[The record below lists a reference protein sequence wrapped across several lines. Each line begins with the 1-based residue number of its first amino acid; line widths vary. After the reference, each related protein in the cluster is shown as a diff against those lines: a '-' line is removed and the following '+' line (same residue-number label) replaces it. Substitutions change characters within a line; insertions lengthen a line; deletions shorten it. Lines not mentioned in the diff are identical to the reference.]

1 MAKQLTFSQRA
12 TLFLGVC
19 HFAIR
24 LPWRL
29 CTSFFTRE
37 RNKSWRQICTSV
49 VLSTFLTRRY
59 RKVLLPV
66 PESIT
71 NYASW
76 TATTGLEANVE
87 ELCNG
92 AKLLWVGPKRLDKV
106 MLYCHGGGYM
116 ISVGPNTFSWLRYMQ
131 LELEKRDVNLG
142 IAIVAY
148 NLLPN
153 AVFPSRLREAT
164 DGFNHLIAAG
174 VLPENIILGGD
185 SAGGN
190 LALQLLS
197 HILHPLP
204 SIEIAHATRLRGLLL
219 VSPLVGV
226 KRTFEMP
233 FPQLEALHKRD
244 YLPAEFH
251 REVCLTFL
259 KDVPEGDIAYADG
272 LAAPEEWFK
281 PSDESV
287 GRILVTAGEW
297 DFLEENTRLFYEQ
310 HLKPLHRD
318 VKLVVEKDGEH
329 IAPILDFVLGE
340 DVDSVL
346 TPLIVEWLADA
357 FKARPVAKLDRL

>member
-29 CTSFFTRE
+29 CISFFTCE

-49 VLSTFLTRRY
+49 LVSTAVTRRY
-59 RKVLLPV
+59 RKGLPV

-76 TATTGLEANVE
+76 TTTTGLEANVE

-92 AKLLWVGPKRLDKV
+92 AKLLWVGSKRLDRV

-116 ISVGPNTFSWLRYMQ
+116 LSVGPNTFSWLRHIQ
-131 LELEKRDVNLG
+131 LELKKRDVDLG
-142 IAIVAY
+142 IAVVAY
-148 NLLPN
+148 TLLPN
-153 AVFPSRLREAT
+153 AVFPSQLREAT
-164 DGFNHLIAAG
+164 DGLNHLIAAG

-190 LALQLLS
+190 LVLQLLS
-197 HILHPLP
+197 HILRPMH
-204 SIEIAHATRLRGLLL
+204 SIEVARATRLRGLLL
-219 VSPLVGV
+219 ISPFVGA
-226 KRTFEMP
+226 KRTSEMSL
-233 FPQLEALHKRD
+233 PQLEAMHKRD
-244 YLPAEFH
+244 FLPAEFH

-281 PSDESV
+281 PSDEAV

-310 HLKPLHRD
+310 RLKPLHRD
-318 VKLVVEKDGEH
+318 VKLVVEKEAEH
-329 IAPILDFVLGE
+329 ISPILDFVLKE
-340 DVDSVL
+340 DVKSVL
-346 TPLIVEWLADA
+346 TPLMVEWLADT
-357 FKARPVAKLDRL
+357 FKTRPVAKLDRL

>member
-12 TLFLGVC
+12 APFLGVC
-19 HFAIR
+19 YFAIR
-24 LPWRL
+24 FPWRL
-29 CTSFFTRE
+29 FTSFFSRE
-37 RNKSWRQICTSV
+37 HNKSWRQICTSV
-49 VLSTFLTRRY
+49 VLSTFLRY
-59 RKVLLPV
+59 RKSLPV

-116 ISVGPNTFSWLRYMQ
+116 ISVGPNTFSWLRYVQ
-131 LELEKRDVNLG
+131 LELEKRDVDLG

-148 NLLPN
+148 NLLPD

-226 KRTFEMP
+226 KRTLEMP

-244 YLPAEFH
+244 YLPAKFH

-297 DFLEENTRLFYEQ
+297 DFLEENIRLFYEQ
-310 HLKPLHRD
+310 RLKPLHRD

-357 FKARPVAKLDRL
+357 FKAQPVAKLDRL

>member
-1 MAKQLTFSQRA
+1 MAQLTFSQRA
-12 TLFLGVC
+12 TLFLAVC
-19 HFAIR
+19 HLTIR

-37 RNKSWRQICTSV
+37 HNKSWRQICTSV
-49 VLSTFLTRRY
+49 LMSTVVTQRF
-59 RKVLLPV
+59 RKGLPV
-66 PESIT
+66 TESIT

-92 AKLLWVGPKRLDKV
+92 AKLLWIGPKYLDRV

-116 ISVGPNTFSWLRYMQ
+116 LNVGPNTFSWLRHMQ
-131 LELEKRDVNLG
+131 LELQKRDIDVG

-164 DGFNHLIAAG
+164 DGFNHLRAAG

-197 HILHPLP
+197 HILHPMP
-204 SIEIAHATRLRGLLL
+204 SIEVVRATRLRGLLL
-219 VSPLVGV
+219 LSPFVGAQ
-226 KRTFEMP
+226 RTSEMP
-233 FPQLEALHKRD
+233 LSQLEALHKRD
-244 YLPAEFH
+244 FLPAEFH
-251 REVCLTFL
+251 SEVCLTFL
-259 KDVPEGDIAYADG
+259 KDVPKDGIAYADG

-281 PSDESV
+281 PSDEAV
-287 GRILVTAGEW
+287 GRILVTTGEW
-297 DFLEENTRLFYEQ
+297 DFLEENTRLFYER

-329 IAPILDFVLGE
+329 VSPLLDFVLKG
-340 DVDSVL
+340 DVKSTL
-346 TPLIVEWLADA
+346 TPLIVEWLADT
-357 FKARPVAKLDRL
+357 FKARPITGLDK